1 MSLEQAI
8 VYSLGTSRRSCP
20 EFLDLLLNNSIEMV
34 VDVRRFPTSKF
45 EHFKQDQ
52 LTKLLLTAGIDYS
65 YLGDKLGGYRSH
77 GYQAFV
83 NTEQFKRG
91 LDQLE
96 KMAQQKKVAIICAE
110 RFPWRCH
117 RRFIS
122 LELEKHGWK
131 VVHIIDSKRSWVPRS
146 QPKKIN

>member
-1 MSLEQAI
+1 MSLQKQAT
-8 VYSLGTSRRSCP
+8 VYTLGTSTRDSE
-20 EFLDLLLNNSIEMV
+20 EFLDLLRNNDIEMV

-45 EHFKQDQ
+45 EHFRQDQ
-52 LTKLLLTAGIDYS
+52 LSELLAKAGIEYS
-65 YLGDKLGGYRSH
+65 YLGKELGGYRSQ
-77 GYQAFV
+77 GYRAFV
-83 NTEQFKRG
+83 DTDEFKQG

-96 KMAQQKKVAIICAE
+96 RIAEQKRAAVICAE

-131 VVHIIDSKRSWVPRS
+131 VVHIIDDKRSWVPRLR
-146 QPKKIN
+146 